1 MIGQVRR
8 LAKRAFGAGAP
19 VTLSSTRVNET
30 LEIADPPVL
39 PLDPRTDDV
48 PRFVSD
54 LHASLEWY
62 PEGWAGT
69 ADRSRPLSE
78 RVASLPWYHTIE
90 LPGGVVTP
98 GRYDHRPLVPHYGI
112 PDDLAGKTVLDIGP
126 WDGFWSFEFER
137 RGANVTALDI
147 GHLSD
152 TDLPRAQQIA
162 LAESGLDQRLGGGFE
177 LAREALGSSVERRV
191 SNVYALNSD
200 EFGTYDF
207 VHFSDVLQHL
217 ERPTEALRAVRS
229 VTGGRLM
236 VVIGFDPALG
246 DGSVVRYLGG
256 WEDATWWIPSL
267 RVAGQWII
275 DAGYTDLKVVST
287 YRISHIGT
295 DLGVWRLVILA
306 RPA

>member
-1 MIGQVRR
+1 MLAQVRR
-8 LAKRAFGAGAP
+8 LAKRALGAASP
-19 VTLSSTRVNET
+19 VALGSTRISDV
-30 LEIADPPVL
+30 LEIADPPAL
-39 PLDPRTDDV
+39 SLDPRAGDV
-48 PRFVSD
+48 PRFMQD
-54 LHASLEWY
+54 LHTSLEWY
-62 PEGWAGT
+62 PQGWAGNT
-69 ADRSRPLSE
+69 DPAAPLAD

-112 PDDLAGKTVLDIGP
+112 PDDVAGKTVLDVGP

-147 GHLSD
+147 GRLSD
-152 TDLPRAQQIA
+152 TDLPRAQQLA

-177 LAREALGSSVERRV
+177 LAREALGSSVERKV
-191 SNVYALNSD
+191 SNVYALNPD
-200 EFGTYDF
+200 EFGTFDI

-236 VVIGFDPALG
+236 VVVGFDPSLG
-246 DGSVVRYLGG
+246 DASVVRYHGG
-256 WEDATWWIPSL
+256 WEDATWWIPSM
-267 RVAGQWII
+267 RVAGQWIV
-275 DAGYTDLKVVST
+275 DAGFTDLRVVST
-287 YRISHIGT
+287 FRISHLGT
-295 DLGVWRLVILA
+295 DQGVWRLVIIA